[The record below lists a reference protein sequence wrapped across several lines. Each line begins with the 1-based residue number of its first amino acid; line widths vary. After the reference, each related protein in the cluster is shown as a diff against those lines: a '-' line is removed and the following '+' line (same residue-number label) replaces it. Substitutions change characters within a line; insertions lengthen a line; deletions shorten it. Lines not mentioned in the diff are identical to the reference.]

1 MQTLENPSLNIT
13 QFMCV
18 MNLLHR
24 IAIRQLPD
32 ALLQGMT
39 VSQLAAIGFLFF
51 QEEKDLYQRDLESF
65 FKLRRSTISSLLNT
79 LEKKELIQRRSVPH
93 DARLKKLVLTPQGR
107 QVGSQVHQLFTGL
120 NQRMVRGLSQEEMD
134 TMRSILRKIEQN
146 LCSEEL

>member
-1 MQTLENPSLNIT
+1 MQPLKAPSLNIT

-18 MNLLHR
+18 MNLLQR
-24 IAIRQLPD
+24 SAIRQLPD

-65 FKLRRSTISSLLNT
+65 FKLRRSTISSLLGT

-107 QVGSQVHQLFTGL
+107 QVGSQVHQLFTSL
-120 NQRMVRGLSQEEMD
+120 NQQMVRGLSQEELD
-134 TMRSILRKIEQN
+134 TMHSILSKIEQN
-146 LCSEEL
+146 LSFEEL

>member
-1 MQTLENPSLNIT
+1 MQPLKAPSLNIT

-18 MNLLHR
+18 MNLLQR
-24 IAIRQLPD
+24 SAIRQLPD

-65 FKLRRSTISSLLNT
+65 FKLRRSTISSLLGT

-107 QVGSQVHQLFTGL
+107 QVGSQVHQLFTSL
-120 NQRMVRGLSQEEMD
+120 NQQMVRGLSQEELD
-134 TMRSILRKIEQN
+134 TMHSILSKIEQN
-146 LCSEEL
+146 LSSEEL

>member
-1 MQTLENPSLNIT
+1 MQPLKAPSLNIT

-18 MNLLHR
+18 MNLLQR
-24 IAIRQLPD
+24 SAIRQLPD

-65 FKLRRSTISSLLNT
+65 FKLRRSTISSLLGT
-79 LEKKELIQRRSVPH
+79 LEKKELIQRCSVPH

-107 QVGSQVHQLFTGL
+107 QVGSQVHQLFTSL
-120 NQRMVRGLSQEEMD
+120 NQQMVRGLSQEELD
-134 TMRSILRKIEQN
+134 TMHSILSKIEQN
-146 LCSEEL
+146 LSSEEL